1 MLVVDHLIGLTSP
14 TAALRRAIRLNE
26 RGRVAESFRLL
37 THAAKAGIVDAEYR
51 VAKSYLEGTGV
62 PPSRAEGA
70 RWLRRAASH
79 GCVDAQALLSA
90 LYVHGL
96 VKAAGDDPVD
106 GGPRADHLFASEAP
120 AEPDFESAVKWA
132 VRRQSRVPRR
142 VRRCAPIS

>member
-26 RGRVAESFRLL
+26 RGRVAESFGLL

-96 VKAAGDDPVD
+96 VKAAATIRWT
-106 GGPRADHLFASEAP
+106 RASGRSL
-120 AEPDFESAVKWA
+120 
-132 VRRQSRVPRR
+132 VRQRSPGRDIG
-142 VRRCAPIS
+142 ISGQ